1 MLLISWNVLLV
12 VTEIVLFSVAASET
26 LDISQGSVAIHLRCG
41 GIFNDSIITNF
52 RLILTVK

>member
-1 MLLISWNVLLV
+1 MLLV